1 MPYTNLL
8 LAAALAV
15 LVVVALAA
23 LLKSRRRETGPM
35 LSRGQALPPMKG
47 SLDANKRGR
56 GVDTSLG
63 REILE
68 MLETGRRAE
77 AVAII
82 RERTGWGAEEA
93 EASLAKLE
101 RLKKRLES

>member
-1 MPYTNLL
+1 MPYATIL
-8 LAAALAV
+8 LAAALA
-15 LVVVALAA
+15 LLALVALVS
-23 LLKSRRRETGPM
+23 LIKSRRRDGPM
-35 LSRGQALPPMKG
+35 LERVRGLPPLKG
-47 SLDANKRGR
+47 SLDADRRGR
-56 GVDTSLG
+56 RVDIALG

-77 AVAII
+77 AVALV
-82 RERTGWGAEEA
+82 RERTGWSQVEA

>member
-1 MPYTNLL
+1 MPYATIV

-15 LVVVALAA
+15 LALVALFA
-23 LLKSRRRETGPM
+23 LLKSRRGAEPM
-35 LSRGQALPPMKG
+35 LERGRGLPPMKG
-47 SLDANKRGR
+47 SLDADKRGR
-56 GVDTSLG
+56 GVSIALG

-68 MLETGRRAE
+68 LLETNRRAE
-77 AVAII
+77 AVALM
-82 RERTGWGAEEA
+82 RERTGWSQAEA

>member
-1 MPYTNLL
+1 MPYAKLL

-15 LVVVALAA
+15 AVLVALVA
-23 LLKSRRRETGPM
+23 LLKSRRGAGPM
-35 LSRGQALPPMKG
+35 VVQDRALPHMKG
-47 SLDANKRGR
+47 SLEANKHGR
-56 GVDTSLG
+56 GVDVSLG

-77 AVAII
+77 AVALV

-101 RLKKRLES
+101 RLKERLES